1 MPSTSSRAPDL
12 CDTKDLWIANER
24 DSLLETLRLVTGVVI
39 NDGEARQLTG
49 ETNLLAAGESLLRL
63 GPKFAIVKK
72 GEHGALLVTR
82 DGFFPIPAFP
92 AKIVRDPT
100 GAGDSFA
107 GGLLGYLAEQA
118 KHDTQTLRRALVH
131 GTIAAS
137 FAIEDFS
144 LERVRNLTRAEVN
157 KRVDQFVSMLRFD

>member
-1 MPSTSSRAPDL
+1 MMTTSMQKTSVFRGPITWLMTSMLGNDSAGPDRSRA
-12 CDTKDLWIANER
+12 
-24 DSLLETLRLVTGVVI
+24 S
-39 NDGEARQLTG
+39 
-49 ETNLLAAGESLLRL
+49 AG
-63 GPKFAIVKK
+63 P
-72 GEHGALLVTR
+72 
-82 DGFFPIPAFP
+82 FPIPAFP

-107 GGLLGYLAEQA
+107 GGLLGYLAEQG

-144 LERVRNLTRAEVN
+144 LERVRNLTRTEVN